1 MKEKNAWAKKTIA
14 RTIPRARFATAGF
27 GSPSGFHATNTRMD
41 ARNRIGPNP
50 PKR

>member
-14 RTIPRARFATAGF
+14 KTIPRARFATAGF
-27 GSPSGFHATNTRMD
+27 GSPSGFHATNTSTD
-41 ARNRIGPNP
+41 ATKRIGPKP